1 MTSTPVSDAT
11 LFFSNISTK
20 NQNVTGL
27 GSASES
33 FSEVMNKT
41 SNHNVG
47 AYSQQNQVADTSED
61 TGKVS
66 GKGEDLE
73 SENRIQEEPTEKV
86 DKAEKSTDVEE
97 TQNTDETAETVK
109 DELEEK
115 AEELVQEI
123 AKELGVSVEEV
134 EKVLDELGISL
145 MGLFDKEN
153 LTQVVVVLSGAED
166 VTQIVMDEELFAQV
180 NKLLGTMEEMLTEV
194 SQSTDVTVE
203 ELMEYVSREEFKETV
218 QVIDESDK
226 NVSKENAVM
235 DEMEVTDAKETVT
248 ENSENVDNETE
259 KTVKVEV
266 SETERSTS
274 EHAENGQSFE
284 QTESNN
290 QFLTNVTNNTLQNSA
305 LNAENGMS
313 PYLTFEAREIMQQI
327 LDYIKVQVKP
337 DMTSLQMQLHPED
350 LGTL

>member
-86 DKAEKSTDVEE
+86 DKAEKSTGVEE

-123 AKELGVSVEEV
+123 AKELGVSFNTVNRWETGKQKPSI
-134 EKVLDELGISL
+134 KV
-145 MGLFDKEN
+145 M
-153 LTQVVVVLSGAED
+153 
-166 VTQIVMDEELFAQV
+166 
-180 NKLLGTMEEMLTEV
+180 
-194 SQSTDVTVE
+194 
-203 ELMEYVSREEFKETV
+203 R
-218 QVIDESDK
+218 VIDDYCKKNNIDFDIADK
-226 NVSKENAVM
+226 IAS
-235 DEMEVTDAKETVT
+235 
-248 ENSENVDNETE
+248 S
-259 KTVKVEV
+259 
-266 SETERSTS
+266 
-274 EHAENGQSFE
+274 
-284 QTESNN
+284 
-290 QFLTNVTNNTLQNSA
+290 
-305 LNAENGMS
+305 
-313 PYLTFEAREIMQQI
+313 
-327 LDYIKVQVKP
+327 
-337 DMTSLQMQLHPED
+337 
-350 LGTL
+350 